1 MALSPHKRML
11 AGFTLANGFI
21 AIVALLLLLSR
32 EQSPPQIQGV
42 FLADPRPLPNFELID
57 HAGNAFRNS
66 ALIGQWTL
74 VSYGFTTCP
83 DICPT
88 TLAKLNDFMGRLQT
102 LDEAVPV
109 VAFYSVDHRRD
120 TVTQMASYVSFFNPD
135 FIGLTHE
142 DNPDNPHLP
151 FEAGLGIMAKL
162 TPLLDDEGVP
172 RDDYSVS
179 HGVHLI
185 LINPAGELHAIF
197 EPDEVSPGMHA
208 FDPDLLVRDYLAITA
223 HHG

>member
-1 MALSPHKRML
+1 ML

-21 AIVALLLLLSR
+21 AIVALLLLLNR
-32 EQSPPQIQGV
+32 EQPPPQIHGV
-42 FLADPRPLPNFELID
+42 FLADPRPLPSFELID
-57 HAGNAFRNS
+57 HRGSTFKNS
-66 ALIGQWTL
+66 ELIGDWTL

-88 TLAKLNDFMGRLQT
+88 TLAHLNDFTQQLKEMN
-102 LDEAVPV
+102 ESVPT

-142 DNPDNPHLP
+142 DNPENPHLP

-162 TPLLDDEGVP
+162 TPLLDDDGVP

-185 LINPAGELHAIF
+185 LINPAGELQAIF
-197 EPDEVSPGMHA
+197 EPEEVSPGIHV
-208 FDPDLLVRDYLAITA
+208 FDTELLVQDYLAIM
-223 HHG
+223 HYIG

>member
-1 MALSPHKRML
+1 ML

-21 AIVALLLLLSR
+21 AIVALFLLLNR
-32 EQSPPQIQGV
+32 QQSPPQIQGV
-42 FLADPRPLPNFELID
+42 FLADPRSIPSFELLD
-57 HAGNAFRNS
+57 HKGYAFKNSELMGN
-66 ALIGQWTL
+66 WTL

-88 TLAKLNDFMGRLQT
+88 TLAHLNDFIQQLKR
-102 LDEAVPV
+102 DNESVPTIV
-109 VAFYSVDHRRD
+109 FYSVDHRRD

-172 RDDYSVS
+172 QDNYSVN

-185 LINPAGELHAIF
+185 LINPAGELQAIF
-197 EPDEVSPGMHA
+197 EPDEVSPDIYA
-208 FDPDLLVRDYLAITA
+208 FDPELLVRDYLAIMDYY
-223 HHG
+223 G

>member
-1 MALSPHKRML
+1 ML

-21 AIVALLLLLSR
+21 AIVALLLLLNR
-32 EQSPPQIQGV
+32 EQSPPHIQGV
-42 FLADPRPLPNFELID
+42 FLADPRPLPSFELID
-57 HAGNAFRNS
+57 HNGYAFRNS
-66 ALIGQWTL
+66 ELMGDWTL

-88 TLAKLNDFMGRLQT
+88 TLAHLNDFTQQLKKNN
-102 LDEAVPV
+102 ENVPTIV
-109 VAFYSVDHRRD
+109 FYSVDHRRD
-120 TVTQMASYVSFFNPD
+120 TVSQMASYVSFFNPD

-142 DNPDNPHLP
+142 DDPDNPHLP

-172 RDDYSVS
+172 RDDYSVN

-185 LINPAGELHAIF
+185 LINPAGELQAIF
-197 EPDEVSPGMHA
+197 EPDEVSPDIYA
-208 FDPDLLVRDYLAITA
+208 FDPELLVRDYLAIMDY
-223 HHG
+223 HG